1 MKPKGIIMNDSN
13 NAHSCARC
21 GAPLETEPSQYK
33 WDVFCINC
41 FDEFKDRMR
50 ELDERDEME
59 NLSEH
64 QLRCELREIGW
75 EFHIDPESARAFLWE
90 IEG

>member
-1 MKPKGIIMNDSN
+1 MNLYYDERF
-13 NAHSCARC
+13 CAKC
-21 GAPLETEPSQYK
+21 GAPLGKKTFEYS

-41 FDEFKDRMR
+41 FDAFKERVR
-50 ELDERDEME
+50 ELDERDELE

-64 QLRCELREIGW
+64 QLCCELREIGW

-90 IEG
+90 IEEEEQLFF